1 MADTSQHFL
10 ELVYIL
16 HASAMQAM
24 GKLKNPITEKVE
36 RNLEQAR
43 QSIDLLTMLR
53 DKTTGNL
60 TSHESAVLN
69 GMISELQLNFVDES
83 NKDKNVTIN

>member
-10 ELVYIL
+10 ELIYIL

-24 GKLKNPITEKVE
+24 GKLKNPLTDKVE

-43 QSIDLLTMLR
+43 QSIDLLVILR

-60 TSHESAVLN
+60 SVQESSTLN

>member
-1 MADTSQHFL
+1 MEDNNKHFL

-16 HASAMQAM
+16 HASAMQAL
-24 GKLKNPITEKVE
+24 GKIKNPLTDKIE
-36 RNLEQAR
+36 RSLEQAQ
-43 QSIDLLTMLR
+43 QSIDMLVMLR
-53 DKTTGNL
+53 EKTKGNL
-60 TSHESAVLN
+60 SAQENSVIS

>member
-1 MADTSQHFL
+1 MADTNQHFL

-24 GKLKNPITEKVE
+24 GKLKNPLTDKVE

-60 TSHESAVLN
+60 SPQESSVLS
-69 GMISELQLNFVDES
+69 GMISELQMNFVDES

>member
-1 MADTSQHFL
+1 MEDNNKHFL

-16 HASAMQAM
+16 HASAMQAL
-24 GKLKNPITEKVE
+24 GKIKNPLTDKIE
-36 RNLEQAR
+36 RSLEQAQ
-43 QSIDLLTMLR
+43 QSIDMLAMLR
-53 DKTTGNL
+53 DKTKGNL
-60 TSHESAVLN
+60 SAQENSVIS